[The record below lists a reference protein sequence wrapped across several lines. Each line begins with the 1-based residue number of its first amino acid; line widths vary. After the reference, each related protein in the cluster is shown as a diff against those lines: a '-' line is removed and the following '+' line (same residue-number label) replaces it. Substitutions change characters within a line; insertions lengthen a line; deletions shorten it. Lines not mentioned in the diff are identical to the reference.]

1 MEQAIPILPA
11 DDLAVARAFYVD
23 GLGFRVLFEA
33 SEDGRSG
40 LLGLE
45 RGTIRL
51 TLDSPMDGH
60 GRNACVSLEVE
71 DADAY
76 YREWSAKVDV
86 LRPPRDEEWN
96 ARTFDLLDPFG
107 NTIFVMGPVAA
118 AALAASSVRLP
129 QHLANAVL
137 AQPFGGRDGGR
148 FRPSLQLLNAD
159 LVGHGRLTD
168 LDLEARR
175 RPRRL
180 DPLVRAEQ
188 AHAERRRFEQRLRR
202 HLHRMLDAA
211 GIGKG
216 DDARSG
222 RHETG

>member
-40 LLGLE
+40 VLGLE

-86 LRPPRDEEWN
+86 RGPPSDEEWN

-107 NTIFVMGPVAA
+107 NTIFVMGPV
-118 AALAASSVRLP
+118 R
-129 QHLANAVL
+129 AV
-137 AQPFGGRDGGR
+137 AGR
-148 FRPSLQLLNAD
+148 
-159 LVGHGRLTD
+159 
-168 LDLEARR
+168 E
-175 RPRRL
+175 
-180 DPLVRAEQ
+180 
-188 AHAERRRFEQRLRR
+188 
-202 HLHRMLDAA
+202 
-211 GIGKG
+211 
-216 DDARSG
+216 
-222 RHETG
+222 